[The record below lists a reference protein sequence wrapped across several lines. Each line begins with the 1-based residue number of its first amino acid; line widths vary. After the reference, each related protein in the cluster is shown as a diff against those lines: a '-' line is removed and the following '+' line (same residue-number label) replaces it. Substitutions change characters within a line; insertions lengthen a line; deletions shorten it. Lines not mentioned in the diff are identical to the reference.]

1 MGKEEGEEKKGNL
14 YLPIFL
20 LVMEL
25 QGMMDGIL
33 LHLSKILT
41 KRKILS
47 LQRKDY
53 SSSKKEI
60 SSP

>member
-1 MGKEEGEEKKGNL
+1 MGCICCPAQCNNEGGRGGGRVGKEEGEEKKGNL

-33 LHLSKILT
+33 
-41 KRKILS
+41 
-47 LQRKDY
+47 
-53 SSSKKEI
+53 
-60 SSP
+60 